1 MIGLCILPLASMDCM
16 LYVHV
21 SVHTF
26 LLSSTLL
33 RKYVHNSLARL
44 STRISAQG
52 GALVDSFL
60 RLYHLVKNCILSSTN
75 RRMHSCPGLHQ
86 SGWAT
91 IGVLIVDAAVR
102 HSLWRESHFDDATHT
117 QAFTSS
123 GGSSS
128 SSSSSSSA
136 SDDGNSHFRK
146 TSEPPPLQ
154 KAIEDRSVAATAA
167 AVAAAAA
174 KELWD
179 QKVDS
184 SIQQAL
190 GNAAHMLR
198 AGDIVSLKTFF
209 R

>member
-1 MIGLCILPLASMDCM
+1 MDCM
-16 LYVHV
+16 LYVNV

-33 RKYVHNSLARL
+33 RKYVHNSLTRL
-44 STRISAQG
+44 STRFSSQG
-52 GALVDSFL
+52 GAASPKLSLVDSFL
-60 RLYHLVKNCILSSTN
+60 RQYHLVKNCILSSTN

-102 HSLWRESHFDDATHT
+102 HSLWGESHFDDATHT

-123 GGSSS
+123 GGGG
-128 SSSSSSSA
+128 SSSSA

-154 KAIEDRSVAATAA
+154 KAIADRSVTAT
-167 AVAAAAA
+167 AAA

-184 SIQQAL
+184 TIQQAL

>member
-1 MIGLCILPLASMDCM
+1 MYITTGYMDCM

-33 RKYVHNSLARL
+33 RKYVHKILARL
-44 STRISAQG
+44 STRFSSQG
-52 GALVDSFL
+52 GAASLKLSLVDSFL
-60 RLYHLVKNCILSSTN
+60 RQYHLVKNCILSSTN

-102 HSLWRESHFDDATHT
+102 HSLWGESHFDDATHT
-117 QAFTSS
+117 LAFTSS

-128 SSSSSSSA
+128 SGA

-184 SIQQAL
+184 TIQQAL

>member
-1 MIGLCILPLASMDCM
+1 MDCM

-26 LLSSTLL
+26 LLCSILL
-33 RKYVHNSLARL
+33 RKYVHKILARL
-44 STRISAQG
+44 STRFSSQG
-52 GALVDSFL
+52 GAASLKLSLVDSFL
-60 RLYHLVKNCILSSTN
+60 RQYHLVKNCILSSTN

-102 HSLWRESHFDDATHT
+102 HSLWGENHFDDATHT

-123 GGSSS
+123 GGGG
-128 SSSSSSSA
+128 SSSSA

-154 KAIEDRSVAATAA
+154 KAIEDRSVAATT
-167 AVAAAAA
+167 AAAA

-184 SIQQAL
+184 TIQQAL